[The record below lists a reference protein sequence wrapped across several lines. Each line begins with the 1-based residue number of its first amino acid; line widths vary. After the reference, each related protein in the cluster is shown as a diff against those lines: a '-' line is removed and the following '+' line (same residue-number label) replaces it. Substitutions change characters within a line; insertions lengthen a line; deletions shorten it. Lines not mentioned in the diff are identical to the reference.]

1 MPAKSSERSEGE
13 RGIATQAEYVMQ
25 DDFPEK
31 LKAGFLSE
39 YDRLK
44 AIGYSGDSLFFCLFD
59 FAGGKHSEHIKRAAG
74 LAVLAYL
81 FQICE
86 VFEK

>member
-1 MPAKSSERSEGE
+1 
-13 RGIATQAEYVMQ
+13 MQ

-31 LKAGFLSE
+31 LKAGFSSE

-44 AIGYSGDSLFFCLFD
+44 VLGYAGDVLFFSLFE
-59 FAGGKHSEHIKRAAG
+59 FAGGKHSEHIKRAAA